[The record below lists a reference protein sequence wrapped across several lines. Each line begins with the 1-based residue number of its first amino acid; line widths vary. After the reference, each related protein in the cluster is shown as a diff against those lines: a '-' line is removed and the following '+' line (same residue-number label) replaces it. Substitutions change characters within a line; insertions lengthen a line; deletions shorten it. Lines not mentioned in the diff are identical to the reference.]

1 MSAGGDDYASPWHVR
16 LGWLWMALVIGAIMT
31 PVFYNLYVSFN
42 RLGFGAARYEFTTQ
56 WYFAVFRD
64 AALVNA
70 LGWTLAVGA
79 VTACFT
85 VPFALMAAKLYKR
98 LTRKLW
104 LVFLLLLPLFAPP
117 DIFATTLLVYFK
129 SLNGMFGAVA
139 DATGLPVGTWFQL
152 GFGTAV
158 IGMVVYTLPY
168 AFVVILITMGRYNPE
183 HTEAARACGATPWQA
198 FWQVEFPQI
207 RPGVLSAT
215 SFTVILVF
223 NEYVRSNALKG
234 GFDTFTTVLI
244 SQMLNTG
251 MSEQSYAM
259 GGMISIVAIGGVSAI
274 LVWTWIR
281 QERMARRLRAPEG
294 N

>member
-1 MSAGGDDYASPWHVR
+1 MSVGGDDYASPWQTR
-16 LGWLWMALVIGAIMT
+16 LGWLWLAVVICAIMT

-42 RLGFGAARYEFTTQ
+42 ELGFGAARYVFTVD
-56 WYFAVFRD
+56 WYFAVFED
-64 AALVNA
+64 AALTRA
-70 LGWTLAVGA
+70 LGWTLAVA
-79 VTACFT
+79 VGTAVFT
-85 VPFALMAAKLYKR
+85 VPFALLAAKLYKR
-98 LTRKLW
+98 LTNKLW

-139 DATGLPVGTWFQL
+139 DATGLPVGAWFQL

-183 HTEAARACGATPWQA
+183 HTEAARACGASPWQA

-259 GGMISIVAIGGVSAI
+259 GGMISIVSIGGVTAI
-274 LVWTWIR
+274 LLWTWLR
-281 QERMARRLRAPEG
+281 QEQMARRLRAPEG